1 MKKRKTVQEP
11 VEIDVLKKKKDE
23 LAQFVE
29 RYNSAVAVVTGT
41 VSNLESINASIDEKI
56 KEIEEYQEELVKTKN
71 GLGDTKMKNEQVIKN
86 FKALVGAQ

>member
-1 MKKRKTVQEP
+1 MRKRKTVQEP
-11 VEIDVLKKKKDE
+11 VEIDVLQKKKDE

-41 VSNLESINASIDEKI
+41 VSNLESIHASIDEKI

-86 FKALVGAQ
+86 FKALVGA

>member
-11 VEIDVLKKKKDE
+11 VEIDVLQKKKDE

-29 RYNSAVAVVTGT
+29 RYNSAAAVVTGT

-86 FKALVGAQ
+86 FKALVGA

>member
-11 VEIDVLKKKKDE
+11 VEIDVLQKKKDE

-29 RYNSAVAVVTGT
+29 RYNNAVAVVTGT

-86 FKALVGAQ
+86 FKALVGA

>member
-11 VEIDVLKKKKDE
+11 VEIDVLQKNKDE

-86 FKALVGAQ
+86 FKALVGA